1 MATPITHLFFADK
14 FCDKHP
20 EIERFPFFVWNCLPD
35 IRYIDKDISRTK
47 FHAKNISIDNVF
59 GEKLDFWKG
68 VKFHSFVDE
77 NRDYFY
83 EKHWIY
89 KPGVSDWVFILS
101 LKVFEDDILYSH
113 ISFRQDFIKFFLEY
127 QFPVE
132 DINDASIRKW
142 KEILCDYFSSQ
153 PSKLSRRKF
162 ILWVWLSE
170 NLAEQIEGMLV
181 ELNKKY
187 TEDINDM
194 VKFLENLM

>member
-1 MATPITHLFFADK
+1 MAAPVTHLFFADK
-14 FCDKHP
+14 FCDKHW
-20 EIERFPFFVWNCLPD
+20 EIDRFQFFAWNCLPD
-35 IRYIDKDISRTK
+35 IRHVDETIER
-47 FHAKNISIDNVF
+47 AKYHTRDVRIHEVLE
-59 GEKLDFWKG
+59 EKSDFWKG

-89 KPGVSDWVFILS
+89 KPGVSDWLLILS
-101 LKVFEDDILYSH
+101 LKILEDDILYSH

-132 DINDASIRKW
+132 DIDDASIRKW
-142 KEILCDYFSSQ
+142 KEIICDYFLSQ
-153 PSKLSRRKF
+153 PNKSSRRKF
-162 ILWVWLSE
+162 VLWVWLSE
-170 NLAEQIEGMLV
+170 NLSKQIEDMLV
-181 ELNKKY
+181 ELRKKY

>member
-1 MATPITHLFFADK
+1 M
-14 FCDKHP
+14 
-20 EIERFPFFVWNCLPD
+20 
-35 IRYIDKDISRTK
+35 
-47 FHAKNISIDNVF
+47 
-59 GEKLDFWKG
+59 
-68 VKFHSFVDE
+68 
-77 NRDYFY
+77 
-83 EKHWIY
+83 
-89 KPGVSDWVFILS
+89 
-101 LKVFEDDILYSH
+101 KVFEDDILYSH